1 MYGFGS
7 DNEFWTSVGNPI
19 GDLLIEM
26 ANELDSGNVYHQ
38 KMMKQ
43 ANEILE
49 KTDWEALN
57 KVKSN
62 EEKAVDSDL
71 ISDEEFA
78 KEALLKAGQ
87 LAIAAKAI
95 LMARATQLGD
105 AIKQLDKVLSNYDDF
120 IMKRVNDKHKV
131 KN

>member
-7 DNEFWTSVGNPI
+7 DNEIWTSVGHPI
-19 GDLLIEM
+19 GDLIIEM
-26 ANELDSGNVYHQ
+26 ACEMDNGNVYHQ

-49 KTDWEALN
+49 KTDWEALI
-57 KVKSN
+57 KVKSS
-62 EEKAVDSDL
+62 EEKTVDSDL

-78 KEALLKAGQ
+78 KAALLKAGH

-105 AIKQLDKVLSNYDDF
+105 AIKQLDKVLSDYDDF

-131 KN
+131 S